1 MPSLVLNCGMYDKT
15 KTKPKRMYL
24 FLHQKV
30 TKGVKTK
37 VKPKNNFGVGL
48 IIDYKIIKLESMIH
62 SLVVRFYPENHL

>member
-1 MPSLVLNCGMYDKT
+1 VPSLVLNCTKCDKT

-37 VKPKNNFGVGL
+37 VKPKKDFRAYL
-48 IIDYKIIKLESMIH
+48 IIDYKIIKLESVYQYIIRDI
-62 SLVVRFYPENHL
+62 LFL

>member
-1 MPSLVLNCGMYDKT
+1 VPSLVLNCTKCDKT

-37 VKPKNNFGVGL
+37 VKPKNNFGVDL
-48 IIDYKIIKLESMIH
+48 IRDCKI
-62 SLVVRFYPENHL
+62 RHLFINCAILS

>member
-37 VKPKNNFGVGL
+37 VKPKKDFRAYL
-48 IIDYKIIKLESMIH
+48 IIDYKIIKLEIINCEILS
-62 SLVVRFYPENHL
+62 

>member
-1 MPSLVLNCGMYDKT
+1 MPSLVLNCTKCDKT

-37 VKPKNNFGVGL
+37 VKPKKNFRAYL
-48 IIDYKIIKLESMIH
+48 IIDYKIRISLPIH
-62 SLVVRFYPENHL
+62 YKGYFVFVNL

>member
-1 MPSLVLNCGMYDKT
+1 MPSLGLNCGMSHKT

-37 VKPKNNFGVGL
+37 VKPKNQKMID
-48 IIDYKIIKLESMIH
+48 IIISKNSK
-62 SLVVRFYPENHL
+62 VVF

>member
-1 MPSLVLNCGMYDKT
+1 
-15 KTKPKRMYL
+15 MYL

>member
-1 MPSLVLNCGMYDKT
+1 VPNLGLNCGVSDKT

-37 VKPKNNFGVGL
+37 VKPKKDFRVYL
-48 IIDYKIIKLESMIH
+48 IIDYKIIKLESVYQYIIRDI
-62 SLVVRFYPENHL
+62 LFL